1 MPKSATS
8 KQQSA
13 LTHQEFQKGML
24 AKSSAMF
31 QRSSNVVVARKL
43 LGKIRHWHDGCGRI
57 ALDDA
62 AWRKI
67 DATGLS
73 PLTTRTVF
81 CRTQD
86 CWDEVCEYDLVRF
99 TLIHSDRGYR
109 AVDVKL
115 AGQVVEQ
122 CVSGK
127 IVKLKDTFGFIR
139 TTNSYSDVFFTMNQ
153 NMESLVIGNYVTFD
167 VHTLADKRT
176 GRNVRKQQS
185 RPDAEP
191 QKSKERQT
199 DEVVMKSEEPQTV
212 QTSQAQQDESKELSP
227 VQEKASNLVDD
238 SDGES
243 TVASLTVKV
252 DADDAPDID
261 ARRVEIVI
269 KLQSLL
275 EVRKAMMQNDLS
287 VHEVDRVTKALEA
300 EYVGLIIGR

>member
-1 MPKSATS
+1 
-8 KQQSA
+8 
-13 LTHQEFQKGML
+13 
-24 AKSSAMF
+24 MF

-43 LGKIRHWHDGCGRI
+43 LGNIRHWHDGCGRI

-62 AWRKI
+62 AGRKI
-67 DATGLS
+67 DTTGLS
-73 PLTTRTVF
+73 PLTRTVF

-99 TLIHSDRGYR
+99 TLVHSDRGYR

-122 CVSGK
+122 GVSGK
-127 IVKLKDTFGFIR
+127 IVKIKDTFGFIR

-153 NMESLVIGNYVTFD
+153 NMESLAIGNYVTFD

-176 GRNVRKQQS
+176 ARNIRKQQS

-199 DEVVMKSEEPQTV
+199 YEEARKSEEPSRRDVQPQNSEERQTDEVARKSEDPQTV
-212 QTSQAQQDESKELSP
+212 QTSPAQQDESKELST

-243 TVASLTVKV
+243 TVASLTVNN
-252 DADDAPDID
+252 ADDARDIE
-261 ARRVEIVI
+261 ARKVEIVT

-275 EVRKAMMQNDLS
+275 EVRKAMIHNNLS

-300 EYVGLIIGR
+300 EYVGLISGR